1 MRYYIRNLL
10 LNPCFRLV
18 VDMGNK
24 DKQTV
29 YVIGH
34 INPDTDSICSAI
46 AYAELKKKI
55 TGDDYKPRR
64 AGQLNL
70 ETRFVLDYFG
80 VTYPTYLSDLRTQV
94 KDIEINELTGV
105 HRLISIK
112 KAWELMGKKKVVTL
126 PIVKDESK
134 LEGLITVGDIAT
146 SYMDIYDSEILT
158 KACTPVNNIIETLD
172 GELIVGDK
180 KAILNKGK
188 VLIAAANPDLM
199 ENYIQKDDI
208 VILGNRYESQLCA
221 IEMQAGCIIVCDGA
235 EVSKTIRKLAKDN
248 NCMIIKTPHDTFTVA
263 RLINQS
269 IPVDFFMKSDG
280 IISFTDEDYI
290 DDIKGVMAKM
300 SHRDF
305 PVFDKKTGVCKG
317 MISRRDLLKA
327 QRKKVILVDHN
338 ERTQAVDGLEE
349 TEILEI
355 IDHHRLGSIETISP
369 VFFRNQPLGCT
380 ATIIYQM
387 YKENKVEI
395 KKKIAG
401 LLCAAILSDTL
412 IFQSP
417 TCTEVDIKAAEELS
431 KIAEIDIKNFA
442 ADMFAASN
450 DLLNK
455 TAEEIFYTDYKVFTQ
470 SEMTFCVGQITSM
483 YREELDNIREK
494 MIEYIEKKHNSLLFG
509 MTLFMLTDISTKTTE
524 LIYEGAKA
532 EEIIK
537 RAFKL
542 KKLPNRVILEG
553 VVSRKK
559 QLIPAPMLAIQ
570 EDQI

>member
-1 MRYYIRNLL
+1 ME
-10 LNPCFRLV
+10 
-18 VDMGNK
+18 NK
-24 DKQTV
+24 DKQTI

-46 AYAELKKKI
+46 AYAELKKLI
-55 TGDDYKPRR
+55 TGDDYKPMR

-70 ETRFVLDYFG
+70 ETRFVLDYFD
-80 VTYPTYLSDLRTQV
+80 VTYPDYLSDLRTQV

-126 PIVKDESK
+126 PIMKDK
-134 LEGLITVGDIAT
+134 CQLEGLITVGDIAT
-146 SYMDIYDSEILT
+146 SYMDIYDSKILT
-158 KACTPVNNIIETLD
+158 KACTPVSNIVETLD
-172 GELIVGDK
+172 GELIIGDK
-180 KAILNKGK
+180 DVVFDKGK

-199 ENYIQKDDI
+199 ESYIQKDDI

-221 IEMQAGCIIVCDGA
+221 IEMQARCIIVCDGA
-235 EVSKTIRKLAKDN
+235 DVSKTIRKLANDN
-248 NCMIIKTPHDTFTVA
+248 DCIIIKSPHDTFTVA

-269 IPVDFFMKSDG
+269 IPVDFFMKSEG

-290 DDIKGVMAKM
+290 DDIKDVMARK

-305 PVFDKKTGVCKG
+305 PIFDKKTGKCKG

-327 QRKKVILVDHN
+327 ERKKVILVDHN

-387 YKENKVEI
+387 YRENGVEI

-401 LLCAAILSDTL
+401 LLCSAILSDTL

-417 TCTEVDIKAAEELS
+417 TCTSVDKEAAQELAH
-431 KIAEIDIKNFA
+431 IADIDIKKYA
-442 ADMFAASN
+442 ADMFAASS

-483 YREELDNIREK
+483 YREELDKINEK
-494 MIEYIEKKHNSLLFG
+494 MMSYIQKKHDEVAFG
-509 MTLFMLTDISTKTTE
+509 MTLFMLTDISSKTTE
-524 LIYEGAKA
+524 LLYAGQKA

-542 KKLPNRVILEG
+542 KKLPNRVILKG

-559 QLIPAPMLAIQ
+559 QLIPALMLAIQ
-570 EDQI
+570 EDHM

>member
-1 MRYYIRNLL
+1 MKK
-10 LNPCFRLV
+10 
-18 VDMGNK
+18 K
-24 DKQTV
+24 DKQTI

-70 ETRFVLDYFG
+70 ETRFVLDYFD
-80 VTYPTYLSDLRTQV
+80 VAYPVYLSDLRTQV

-112 KAWELMGKKKVVTL
+112 KAWEFMGKEKVVTL
-126 PIVKDESK
+126 PIMNENNQ

-146 SYMDIYDSEILT
+146 SYMDIYDSEILS
-158 KACTPVNNIIETLD
+158 KACTPVNNIVETLN
-172 GELIVGDK
+172 GELVVGESGIV
-180 KAILNKGK
+180 LNTGK

-199 ENYIQKDDI
+199 ENYIQKEDI

-221 IEMQAGCIIVCDGA
+221 IEMEAKCIIVCDGA
-235 EVSKTIRKLAKDN
+235 EVSKTIRKLATDN
-248 NCMIIKTPHDTFTVA
+248 DCLIIKTPYDTFTVA

-269 IPVDFFMKSDG
+269 IPVDFFMKSDS
-280 IISFTDEDYI
+280 IVSFTDEDYI
-290 DDIKGVMAKM
+290 DEIKGVMAKKA
-300 SHRDF
+300 HRDF
-305 PVFDKKTGVCKG
+305 PVFDKKTGECLG
-317 MISRRDLLKA
+317 LISRRDLLKA
-327 QRKKVILVDHN
+327 QRKKVVLVDHN

-387 YKENKVEI
+387 YHENNVEI
-395 KKKIAG
+395 ERKIAG
-401 LLCAAILSDTL
+401 LLCSAILSDTL
-412 IFQSP
+412 MFQSP
-417 TCTEVDIKAAEELS
+417 TCTDEDIEAAKDLAQ
-431 KIAEIDIKNFA
+431 IAGIDIKNYS

-483 YREELDNIREK
+483 YREELDNIIDK
-494 MIEYIEKKHNSLLFG
+494 MKAYIEKKHKELMVG

-524 LIYEGAKA
+524 LIYAGSKA

-537 RAFKL
+537 RAFKM
-542 KKLPNRVILEG
+542 KKLPKRIILEG

-559 QLIPAPMLAIQ
+559 QLIPALMLAIQ
-570 EDQI
+570 EENI

>member
-1 MRYYIRNLL
+1 MKK
-10 LNPCFRLV
+10 
-18 VDMGNK
+18 K
-24 DKQTV
+24 DKQTI

-55 TGDDYKPRR
+55 TGEEYKPRR

-80 VTYPTYLSDLRTQV
+80 VAYPGYLSDLRTQV

-105 HRLISIK
+105 HRLVSIK
-112 KAWELMGKKKVVTL
+112 KAWEFMGKEKVMTL
-126 PIVKDESK
+126 PIMNESEQ

-158 KACTPVNNIIETLD
+158 KASTPVNNIVETLN
-172 GELIVGDK
+172 GELIEGEKNIV
-180 KAILNKGK
+180 LNTGK

-221 IEMQAGCIIVCDGA
+221 IEMQAKCIIVCDGA
-235 EVSKTIRKLAKDN
+235 EVSKTIRKLARDN
-248 NCMIIKTPHDTFTVA
+248 GCLIIKTPYDTFTVA

-269 IPVDFFMKSDG
+269 MPVDFFMKSDR
-280 IISFTDEDYI
+280 IVSFTNEDYI
-290 DDIKGVMAKM
+290 DDIKGVMAKK

-305 PVFDKKTGVCKG
+305 PVFDKKTGECLG
-317 MISRRDLLKA
+317 LISRRDLLKA

-387 YKENKVEI
+387 YHENNVEI
-395 KKKIAG
+395 KRKIAG
-401 LLCAAILSDTL
+401 LLCSAIISDTL
-412 IFQSP
+412 MFQSP
-417 TCTEVDIKAAEELS
+417 TCTEEDIKAAQELAE
-431 KIAEIDIKNFA
+431 IAGIDIKNYS

-483 YREELDNIREK
+483 YREELDNIIDK
-494 MIEYIEKKHNSLLFG
+494 MKVYIEKKHQELMVG

-524 LIYEGAKA
+524 LIYAGSKA

-542 KKLPNRVILEG
+542 KKMPKKVILEG

-559 QLIPAPMLAIQ
+559 QLIPALMLAIQ
-570 EDQI
+570 EERI